1 MHKNNCDLVKGFIDE
16 KNMKKLYLKGWC
28 FHETYLVC
36 PIRIKY
42 SCNGIVNLQD
52 LIPLKREDVSNFY
65 DNDKFM
71 YCGWE
76 IDIIVNKQ
84 DLITNIILEIFFDE
98 NWHNVFIF
106 GNRKINTPSIVV
118 IDNFYDEPD
127 KVRELALNQTF
138 EFHPNNHKGKR
149 TEKVFLFDG
158 LKESFESILNQKIK
172 NWNYYP
178 VNGCFQICV
187 GGDQLVYH
195 VDLQEYA
202 GIIFLTPDA
211 PPQSGTNFFRSK
223 YTKKTK
229 VGSKEYDIVFKN
241 GFLDCTEFELVDT
254 VGNVYN
260 RLVLFDAQMIHA
272 ASTYFGNNLENG
284 RLFQMFFFDLE

>member
-1 MHKNNCDLVKGFIDE
+1 MNVKLLTKDFFKKRGGEQLDELEDRTKVVSFIKLPKSVNDYMCDKGQTKHFKFSSVDTDIFAD
-16 KNMKKLYLKGWC
+16 KSGSTGHFTFKFNQPKGMKA
-28 FHETYLVC
+28 
-36 PIRIKY
+36 
-42 SCNGIVNLQD
+42 
-52 LIPLKREDVSNFY
+52 
-65 DNDKFM
+65 
-71 YCGWE
+71 
-76 IDIIVNKQ
+76 
-84 DLITNIILEIFFDE
+84 
-98 NWHNVFIF
+98 
-106 GNRKINTPSIVV
+106 

-158 LKESFESILNQKIK
+158 LKETFESILNQKIK
-172 NWNYYP
+172 NWNNYP
-178 VNGCFQICV
+178 VNGCFQICI

-211 PPQSGTNFFRSK
+211 PPSSGTSFYRSK

-229 VGSKEYDIVFKN
+229 VGSKGDEIVFKN

>member
-1 MHKNNCDLVKGFIDE
+1 MHKTNCDLVKGFIDE

>member
-1 MHKNNCDLVKGFIDE
+1 MHETNSDLVKGFIDE
-16 KNMKKLYLKGWC
+16 KNMKKLHMKGWC
-28 FHETYLVC
+28 FHKTYLVC
-36 PIRIKY
+36 PIRINYK
-42 SCNGIVNLQD
+42 CNGIVNLQD

-65 DNDKFM
+65 SNDKVIS
-71 YCGWE
+71 CGWE
-76 IDIIVNKQ
+76 IDIILNKQ
-84 DLITNIILEIFFDE
+84 DLVTNIILEIFFDKQ
-98 NWHNVFIF
+98 WHNVFIF

-118 IDNFYDEPD
+118 IDNFYDNPD
-127 KVRELALNQTF
+127 EIRELALKQTF
-138 EFHPNNHKGKR
+138 EYHPNNHKGKR
-149 TEKVFLFDG
+149 TEKVFLLDG
-158 LKESFESILNQKIK
+158 LKESFENILNQKIK

-178 VNGCFQICV
+178 VNGCFQICI

-195 VDLQEYA
+195 IDLQEYA

-223 YTKKTK
+223 YTKRNKI
-229 VGSKEYDIVFKN
+229 GLKEDDVVFKN
-241 GFLDCTEFELVDT
+241 GFLDSTEFELVDQ

-272 ASTYFGNNLENG
+272 ASEYFGNNLENG

>member
-1 MHKNNCDLVKGFIDE
+1 MHETNTDLVKGFIDK
-16 KNMKKLYLKGWC
+16 KNMKKLHMKGWC

-36 PIRIKY
+36 PIRINYK
-42 SCNGIVNLQD
+42 CNGIVILQD
-52 LIPLKREDVSNFY
+52 LIPLKREDVSDFY
-65 DNDKFM
+65 RNNKVM
-71 YCGWE
+71 SCGWE
-76 IDIIVNKQ
+76 IDIIGNKQ
-84 DLITNIILEIFFDE
+84 DLVTNIILEMFFDKQ
-98 NWHNVFIF
+98 WHNVFIF

-118 IDNFYDEPD
+118 IDNFYDNPD
-127 KVRELALNQTF
+127 EIRELALKQTF
-138 EFHPNNHKGKR
+138 EYHPNNHKGKR
-149 TEKVFLFDG
+149 TEKVFLLDG
-158 LKESFESILNQKIK
+158 LKESFENILNQKIK

-178 VNGCFQICV
+178 VNGCFQICI

-223 YTKKTK
+223 YTKRNKI
-229 VGSKEYDIVFKN
+229 GLKEDDIVFKN
-241 GFLDCTEFELVDT
+241 GFLDSTEFELVDQ

-272 ASTYFGNNLENG
+272 ASEYFGNTLENG

>member
-1 MHKNNCDLVKGFIDE
+1 MHKTNCELVKGFIDE
-16 KNMKKLYLKGWC
+16 KDMKNLYLKGWC